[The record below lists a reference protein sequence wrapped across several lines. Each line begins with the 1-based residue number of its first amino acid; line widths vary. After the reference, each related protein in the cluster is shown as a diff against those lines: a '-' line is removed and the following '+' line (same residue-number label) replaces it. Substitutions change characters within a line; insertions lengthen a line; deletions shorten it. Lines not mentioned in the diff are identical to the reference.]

1 MGLLRYRETGEVV
14 TETEF
19 RFRNRKRRP
28 HNVPPMGEL
37 TEAWLDGE
45 GIDPV
50 LNGPGTIET
59 YEVTLES
66 ELDKGLLEIGSN
78 DYSDKNVPVYILLED
93 GGCVE
98 YETNSQL
105 LTQDDRNVILQSNFG
120 YEQING
126 KWFTS
131 IKHEY

>member
-19 RFRNRKRRP
+19 RFRTRKRRP
-28 HNVPPMGEL
+28 HNVPAQGLL
-37 TEAWLDGE
+37 TVEFLDSE

-66 ELDKGLLEIGSN
+66 ELDKALLETALN
-78 DYSDKNVPVYILLED
+78 PYSDKTFPVYILLED
-93 GGCVE
+93 GECME
-98 YETNSQL
+98 CETNPQL
-105 LTQDDRNVILQSNFG
+105 LTEDDGNIILQSNFG

-131 IKHEY
+131 IKHEH

>member
-19 RFRNRKRRP
+19 RFRTRKRRP
-28 HNVPPMGEL
+28 HNVPAQGLL
-37 TEAWLDGE
+37 TVEFLDSE

-66 ELDKGLLEIGSN
+66 ELDKALLEVALN
-78 DYSDKNVPVYILLED
+78 PYSDKTFSVHILLED

-98 YETNSQL
+98 YETSSQL
-105 LTQDDRNVILQSNFG
+105 LTQDDDNIILQSNFG